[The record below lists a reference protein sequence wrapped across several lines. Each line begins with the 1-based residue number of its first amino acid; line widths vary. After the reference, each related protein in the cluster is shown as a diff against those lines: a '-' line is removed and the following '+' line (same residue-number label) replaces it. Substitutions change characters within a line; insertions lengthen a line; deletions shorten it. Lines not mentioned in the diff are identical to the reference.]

1 MSKYTLSGKEYGAK
15 ETLFQEKLG
24 ITESDF
30 ETYRKIERYFYIL
43 DAFCWCSDNDYP
55 CSDELAEAMADYVID
70 NHDSDMSH
78 WDNFETAYN
87 ACAEPDTEPD
97 EDMQFA
103 GDIYGYD
110 DVDNDIYGGESLE

>member
-1 MSKYTLSGKEYGAK
+1 MGRYTMSGEEHGSKEA
-15 ETLFQEKLG
+15 LFQEKLG

-30 ETYRKIERYFYIL
+30 DTYRKVERYFYIL
-43 DAFCWCSDNDYP
+43 DAFCWCSDNGYP

-78 WDNFETAYN
+78 WNNFEAAYN

-103 GDIYGYD
+103 GDIYGWD
-110 DVDNDIYGGESLE
+110 DVNNDVYGGESLD